1 MKAALYCRV
10 STGKQFEK
18 NLSIPDQLKQLRE
31 YCTSQ
36 GYTVHKEFI
45 EDGASATDD
54 RRPVFQEMIAEA
66 MEKDCPFSVI
76 LVLTTSRFFRDAY
89 LAKFYKRRLKKKGIK
104 VKAIHQPVSE
114 DPSGELVE
122 NIFEAFDQHES
133 QMNAYHTLRGMREN
147 ARRGFWNGSTPKFG
161 FRCESTN
168 DERGNAKKRIA
179 LNPSETPT
187 VEEIY
192 ERYLSLE
199 GAKRIAESLNRKGA
213 TYRDRPWTKNTVLN
227 ILSDPAYRGTFYFN
241 KFDHKTGT
249 PKPKEEW
256 IKIDIPS
263 IVPDEIWERAQ
274 VIRREREPNRK
285 NPAITGSKTL
295 LTGLAFCGLCGSG
308 MQMETGKG
316 GSYTYYNCRSYV
328 RSGKSVCQGQRIP
341 ALELENA
348 VLNHMA
354 QCLFTKDRVKEILT
368 GVLSGAR
375 SMIRRSKNLRNKL
388 IIERKD
394 VESRLQKQYDAIEK
408 GVVTTSNVSERIG
421 QLKAKRSEIDERLK
435 DMPRSVISP
444 NVFTDRAIED
454 FQTTIK
460 NVFLNPD
467 RGFAKSYLRLLI
479 ERVTINGRKVKIE
492 GRPSAILTTMQNKT
506 AVKTGVLTAVNNW
519 LPGQDS
525 NLQPSG

>member
-1 MKAALYCRV
+1 MKAVLYCRV

-31 YCTSQ
+31 YCESQ
-36 GYTVHKEFI
+36 GYEIHKEFV

-54 RRPVFQEMIAEA
+54 RRPAFQEMIAEA
-66 MEKDCPFSVI
+66 MQKDCPFSVI

-89 LAKFYKRRLKKKGIK
+89 LAKFYKRKLKKRGIK

-133 QMNAYHTLRGMREN
+133 QMNAFHTLRGMREN

-161 FRCESTN
+161 FQCEPTT
-168 DERGNAKKRIA
+168 DERGNVKKRLA
-179 LNPSETPT
+179 LNLSETPT
-187 VEEIY
+187 VQEIY

-199 GAKRIAESLNRKGA
+199 GAKQIAEMLNRKGA
-213 TYRDRPWTKNTVLN
+213 TYRDRPWTKNSVLN

-256 IKIDIPS
+256 IEINIPP
-263 IVPDEIWERAQ
+263 IVVDQVWERAQ
-274 VIRREREPNRK
+274 VIRREREPNIT

-295 LTGLAFCGLCGSG
+295 LTGICFCGNCGRG

-316 GSYTYYNCRSYV
+316 GNYVYYNCRGYV
-328 RSGKSVCQGQRIP
+328 RSGKSTCCGQRIP
-341 ALELENA
+341 AQELENA
-348 VLNHMA
+348 VLNHMSHR
-354 QCLFTKDRVKEILT
+354 LFTKERIKRILA
-368 GVLSGAR
+368 GVISK
-375 SMIRRSKNLRNKL
+375 SKSVIRGSDNLRNRL
-388 IIERKD
+388 AQERKD
-394 VESRLQKQYDAIEK
+394 IEKRLQHQYDAIER
-408 GVVTTSNVSERIG
+408 GLVSTYDVSERIRELKKKRDQIDD
-421 QLKAKRSEIDERLK
+421 QLKKAQVPVAPPS
-435 DMPRSVISP
+435 
-444 NVFTDRAIED
+444 VFTDRSIEN
-454 FQTTIK
+454 FQS
-460 NVFLNPD
+460 NVKYFFLNSD
-467 RGFAKSYLRLLI
+467 RDFTKRYLKLFINRI
-479 ERVTINGRKVKIE
+479 TVTGGQVRIE
-492 GRPSAILTTMQNKT
+492 GKPAAILATMQSKT
-506 AVKTGVLTAVNNW
+506 AVGNGVPTAVIDW

>member
-1 MKAALYCRV
+1 MKAVLYCRV

-36 GYTVHKEFI
+36 GYTIYKEFI

-66 MEKDCPFSVI
+66 MQKDCPFSVI

-89 LAKFYKRRLKKKGIK
+89 LAKFYKKRLKKKGIK

-114 DPSGELVE
+114 GPSGELVE

-133 QMNAYHTLRGMREN
+133 QMNAYNTLRGMREN

-161 FRCESTN
+161 FRCESAN

-199 GAKRIAESLNRKGA
+199 GAKQIAESLNRKGA

-241 KFDHKTGT
+241 KFDHRTGT
-249 PKPKEEW
+249 CKPKEEW

-274 VIRREREPNRK
+274 VIRREREPKRT

-295 LTGLAFCGLCGSG
+295 LTGICFCGICGRG

-316 GSYTYYNCRSYV
+316 GNYTYYNCRGYV
-328 RSGKSVCQGQRIP
+328 RSGKSTCPGQRIP
-341 ALELENA
+341 AQELENSI
-348 VLNHMA
+348 LNHMSHR
-354 QCLFTKDRVKEILT
+354 LFTKERIKKI
-368 GVLSGAR
+368 LSGVI
-375 SMIRRSKNLRNKL
+375 SKSKSVIRGSTGLRNTL
-388 IIERKD
+388 TQERKD
-394 VESRLQKQYDAIEK
+394 IEKRLQHQYDAIER
-408 GVVTTSNVSERIG
+408 GLVSTCDVSERIRE
-421 QLKAKRSEIDERLK
+421 LNTKRDQIDDQIK
-435 DMPRSVISP
+435 KVQVPVVSP
-444 NVFTDRAIED
+444 SVFTDRSIED
-454 FQTTIK
+454 FQRTVK
-460 NVFLNPD
+460 VLFLDSD
-467 RGFAKSYLRLLI
+467 RDFTKRYLKLFIDRI
-479 ERVTINGRKVKIE
+479 TINGSQVRIE
-492 GRPSAILTTMQNKT
+492 GKPVTVFAAMQNKT
-506 AVKTGVLTAVNNW
+506 AVKNGVLTAVDNW